1 MCELFALSSNRPAT
15 VTFSL
20 RLFARRGGDEGP
32 HRDGWGIAYYE
43 NHDVRLIKEAEPA
56 SDSDWVRF
64 IETHAL
70 RSRMVVSHIRKATQ
84 GDLTFANTQPFIR
97 ELGGRMHVFAHNG
110 DLDGIRAKP
119 EFALERFHPV
129 GETDSEWA
137 FCALLDR
144 LAPLWR
150 AAADGGAP
158 PALDRRMA
166 AIADFAA
173 RLRALGPANFLYAD
187 GDALFVHG
195 HRRRQAASGRIE
207 PPGLVF
213 LCRRCRVENGALAT
227 RNVVTD
233 GLDVRLDA
241 QEVVLVASV
250 PLTDEPW
257 RPLAEGEFIALREG
271 AVAARLTP

>member
-20 RLFARRGGDEGP
+20 RLFARHGGDEGP

-64 IETHAL
+64 IENHAL
-70 RSRMVVSHIRKATQ
+70 RSRMVLSHIRRATQ
-84 GDLTFANTQPFIR
+84 GDLVYANTQPFVR

-110 DLDGIRAKP
+110 DLDAIRANP
-119 EFALERFHPV
+119 AFALERFHPV

-137 FCALLDR
+137 FCALLER
-144 LAPLWR
+144 LASLW
-150 AAADGGAP
+150 DESSGKAP
-158 PALDRRMA
+158 DLARRMA
-166 AIADFAA
+166 VVAKFAA
-173 RLRALGPANFLYAD
+173 ELRSLGPANFLYAD
-187 GDALFVHG
+187 GDAIFAHG
-195 HRRRQAASGRIE
+195 HRRHQAANGRIE
-207 PPGLVF
+207 PPGLVL
-213 LCRRCRVENGALAT
+213 LCRRCHPEADGPED
-227 RNVVTD
+227 VVAD

-241 QEVVLVASV
+241 QEVVLAASV

-257 RPLAEGEFIALREG
+257 RPLAEGELVALRDG
-271 AVAARLTP
+271 RIAAHLLP

>member
-20 RLFARRGGDEGP
+20 HLFARHGGDEGP

-43 NHDVRLIKEAEPA
+43 NHDVRLVKEAEPA

-64 IETHAL
+64 IENHAL
-70 RSRMVVSHIRKATQ
+70 RSRMVLSHIRKATQ
-84 GDLTFANTQPFIR
+84 GDLAYANTQPFVR

-110 DLDGIRAKP
+110 DLGAVRTDPA
-119 EFALERFHPV
+119 FALERFHPV

-137 FCALLDR
+137 FCALLER

-150 AAADGGAP
+150 TPSEP
-158 PALDRRMA
+158 PPGLDRRMEVVA
-166 AIADFAA
+166 RFAA
-173 RLRALGPANFLYAD
+173 ELRALGPANFLYAD
-187 GDALFVHG
+187 GDAIFAHG

-207 PPGLVF
+207 PPGLVL
-213 LCRRCRVENGALAT
+213 LCRRCRPEDAGGGLVA
-227 RNVVTD
+227 D
-233 GLDVRLDA
+233 GLDVRFAA
-241 QEVVLVASV
+241 QEVVLAASV

-257 RPLAEGEFIALREG
+257 RPLAEGELVVLRDGRIA
-271 AVAARLTP
+271 AQRLP

>member
-1 MCELFALSSNRPAT
+1 MCELFALSSNHPAT

-43 NHDVRLIKEAEPA
+43 NHDVRLVKEAEPA

-64 IETHAL
+64 IEGHAL
-70 RSRMVVSHIRKATQ
+70 RSRMVLSHIRRATQ
-84 GDLTFANTQPFIR
+84 GDLAYANTQPFVR

-110 DLDGIRAKP
+110 DLDAIHANP
-119 EFALERFHPV
+119 VFALDRFQPV

-137 FCALLDR
+137 FCALLER
-144 LAPLWR
+144 LAPLWHETLGR
-150 AAADGGAP
+150 EPSGAAPD
-158 PALDRRMA
+158 LERRMA
-166 AIADFAA
+166 VLAQFAA
-173 RLRALGPANFLYAD
+173 ELRPLGPANFLYAD
-187 GDALFVHG
+187 GDAIFAHG

-207 PPGLVF
+207 PPGLVL
-213 LCRRCRVENGALAT
+213 LCRRCRVEDGGPED
-227 RNVVTD
+227 VVTA

-241 QEVVLVASV
+241 QEVVLAASV

-257 RPLAEGEFIALREG
+257 RPLAEG
-271 AVAARLTP
+271 